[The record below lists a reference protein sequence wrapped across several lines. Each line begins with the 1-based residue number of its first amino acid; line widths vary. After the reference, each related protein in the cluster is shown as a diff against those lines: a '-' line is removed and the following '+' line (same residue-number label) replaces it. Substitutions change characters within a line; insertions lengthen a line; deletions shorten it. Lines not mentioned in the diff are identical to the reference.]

1 MITNDDKIM
10 FIDVDSWRENES
22 KSVEVNLGLLQ
33 YIADAS
39 TQQDQEQ
46 RMKFRALVTILSKYI
61 FGLFKLYHDLS
72 NEDFSKVTGKLR
84 FYLENSY
91 TKYNKGMYKARRLVT
106 TGEPQPND
114 SQTQEY
120 YANYYYSFK
129 SIIDSRIDKIL
140 EVFREVFDLPRPFT
154 YLNLYLMS

>member
-1 MITNDDKIM
+1 MI
-10 FIDVDSWRENES
+10 R
-22 KSVEVNLGLLQ
+22 
-33 YIADAS
+33 
-39 TQQDQEQ
+39 
-46 RMKFRALVTILSKYI
+46 
-61 FGLFKLYHDLS
+61 